1 MFKVAIASGKG
12 GTGKTFLAT
21 NIYYTLVKNHY
32 DAVLIDC
39 DAEVPNAVAFFNARK
54 TDVSNVYKMV
64 PVINPEMCNF
74 CGKCHEFCNYNA
86 VFILPQAKIINV
98 LEDLCHGC
106 GACSYACEYGA
117 ISEKSVSLGKIN
129 KFLLDEQHKIIEAK
143 MNVGVL
149 SPVPLIK
156 AALKE
161 TGDSYDIAVLD
172 SPPGTSCP
180 FVSTVSTA
188 DYVVLVTEPTPFG
201 LNDLKHSIEVLK
213 KIGKSFG
220 VIINREGIG
229 NNCTEQ
235 YLIENEIPLLLKI
248 PFSRE
253 IADQYSSG
261 KIVAEKDASLQ
272 GQLEEVLDRIVM
284 RNGNSSNKW

>member
-32 DAVLIDC
+32 DTVLIDC
-39 DAEVPNAVAFFNARK
+39 DAEVPNALAFFKARK
-54 TDVSNVYKMV
+54 TDVKDVYKMV

-74 CGKCHEFCNYNA
+74 CGRCQEFCNYNA
-86 VFILPQAKIINV
+86 VFFLPQAKIINV
-98 LEDLCHGC
+98 IEDLCHGC
-106 GACSYACEYGA
+106 GACSFICENGA
-117 ISEKSVSLGKIN
+117 VTEKSVSLGKIN
-129 KFLLDEQHKIIEAK
+129 KFLLDEQHRIIEAK
-143 MNVGVL
+143 MDVGVL

-161 TGDSYDIAVLD
+161 TDDSFDIAILD

-180 FVSTVSTA
+180 FVRTVSTA

-201 LNDLKHSIEVLK
+201 LNDLKNSIEILK

-229 NNCTEQ
+229 NNCTEL

-261 KIVAEKDASLQ
+261 KIVAENDISLQ
-272 GQLEEVLDRIVM
+272 RQLQEVLDRIII